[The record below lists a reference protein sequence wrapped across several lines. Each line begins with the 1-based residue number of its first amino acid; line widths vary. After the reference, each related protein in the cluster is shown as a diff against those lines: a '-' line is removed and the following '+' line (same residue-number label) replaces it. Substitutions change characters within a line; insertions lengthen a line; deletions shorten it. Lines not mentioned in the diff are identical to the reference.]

1 MMHCNLTNQFAIRM
15 IAACIREK
23 TEMETGN
30 DLPTAR

>member
-1 MMHCNLTNQFAIRM
+1 MMQCNLTNQFAIRM

-23 TEMETGN
+23 TKMENDN